1 MVERS
6 SENRIFGFSDDLFT
20 SLRDTETVFCFGGR
34 KRELWYIADNLT
46 FDTAAYLASSFPLAP
61 SFPRRRE
68 SSPIRTETYRA
79 KRFPQFRILDS
90 RLRGNDGSGKQRI
103 GVS

>member
-6 SENRIFGFSDDLFT
+6 SENRIFRFSDDLFT
-20 SLRDTETVFCFGGR
+20 SLTDTESVFCFGG
-34 KRELWYIADNLT
+34 KRELWYIAGNLT
-46 FDTAAYLASSFPLAP
+46 FDTAAYVASSFLLAP

-90 RLRGNDGSGKQRI
+90 RLRGNDGSGKN
-103 GVS
+103 VSE

>member
-1 MVERS
+1 MGTESV
-6 SENRIFGFSDDLFT
+6 FGF
-20 SLRDTETVFCFGGR
+20 GGG
-34 KRELWYIADNLT
+34 KGELWYIAGNLT
-46 FDTAAYLASSFPLAP
+46 FDTTAYSAPSFPLAP

-79 KRFPQFRILDS
+79 KRFPQFHILDS